1 MIELDVNR
9 AYLGGR
15 ADGRYAWNLIKD
27 EIDYNKQ
34 NTIALPDGLT
44 YITESYFDG
53 FVEELVSSGYD
64 VKSVIRF
71 KCGNAYIKS
80 LLYIYMEKLCK
91 KD

>member
-1 MIELDVNR
+1 MITLDMNR

-15 ADGRYAWNLIKD
+15 ADGRFAWNLVKG

-53 FVEELVSSGYD
+53 FVEELVSSGHD
-64 VKSVIRF
+64 VKSIIRF

-80 LLYIYMEKLCK
+80 LLYIYMENLCK

>member
-1 MIELDVNR
+1 MITLDMNR

-15 ADGRYAWNLIKD
+15 ADGRFVWNLVKD

-53 FVEELVSSGYD
+53 FVEELVFSGHD
-64 VKSVIRF
+64 VKSIIRF

-80 LLYIYMEKLCK
+80 LLYIYMENLCK

>member
-27 EIDYNKQ
+27 GIDYNKQ

-44 YITESYFDG
+44 YITESYFEG

-80 LLYIYMEKLCK
+80 LLYLYLENLCK

>member
-1 MIELDVNR
+1 MITLNMNR

-15 ADGRYAWNLIKD
+15 ADGRFAWNLVKD

-53 FVEELVSSGYD
+53 FVEELVSSGHD
-64 VKSVIRF
+64 VKSIIRF

-80 LLYIYMEKLCK
+80 LLYIYK
-91 KD
+91 KNL

>member
-15 ADGRYAWNLIKD
+15 VDGRFAWNLIKD
-27 EIDYNKQ
+27 KIDYNKQ
-34 NTIALPDGLT
+34 NTVVLPDGLT
-44 YITESYFDG
+44 YITESYFEG
-53 FVEELVSSGYD
+53 FIEELVSSGYD
-64 VKSVIRF
+64 VKSVICF

-80 LLYIYMEKLCK
+80 LLYIYLEKLCK

>member
-27 EIDYNKQ
+27 EIDYSKQ
-34 NTIALPDGLT
+34 NTIMLPDGLT
-44 YITESYFDG
+44 YITGSYFEG

-64 VKSVIRF
+64 VKSIIRF

-80 LLYIYMEKLCK
+80 LLYLYLENLCK

>member
-15 ADGRYAWNLIKD
+15 ADGRYAWNLVKD

-53 FVEELVSSGYD
+53 FVEEFVSSGYD

>member
-1 MIELDVNR
+1 MITLDMNR

-15 ADGRYAWNLIKD
+15 ANGRFAWNLVKD

-53 FVEELVSSGYD
+53 FVEELVSSGHG
-64 VKSVIRF
+64 VKSIIRF

-80 LLYIYMEKLCK
+80 LLYIYMENLCK

>member
-1 MIELDVNR
+1 MITLDMNR

-15 ADGRYAWNLIKD
+15 ADGRFAWNLVKD

-44 YITESYFDG
+44 YITESCFDG

-64 VKSVIRF
+64 VKSTIRF

-80 LLYIYMEKLCK
+80 LLYIYMENLCK

>member
-1 MIELDVNR
+1 MITLDMNR

-15 ADGRYAWNLIKD
+15 ADGRFAWNLVKD

-53 FVEELVSSGYD
+53 FVEELVSSGHD
-64 VKSVIRF
+64 VKSIIRF

-80 LLYIYMEKLCK
+80 LLYIYMENLYK

>member
-15 ADGRYAWNLIKD
+15 ADGRYAWNLVKD
-27 EIDYNKQ
+27 EIDYGKQ
-34 NTIALPDGLT
+34 NTIMLPDGLT

-71 KCGNAYIKS
+71 KCGNSYIKS
-80 LLYIYMEKLCK
+80 LLYIYLEKLCK

>member
-1 MIELDVNR
+1 MITLAMNR

-15 ADGRYAWNLIKD
+15 ADGRFAWNLVKD

-53 FVEELVSSGYD
+53 FVEELVSSGHD
-64 VKSVIRF
+64 VKSIIRF

-80 LLYIYMEKLCK
+80 LLYIYMENLCK

>member
-9 AYLGGR
+9 ACLGGR

-27 EIDYNKQ
+27 EIDYSKQ
-34 NTIALPDGLT
+34 NTIMLPDGLT
-44 YITESYFDG
+44 YITESYFEG

-71 KCGNAYIKS
+71 KCGNVYIKS
-80 LLYIYMEKLCK
+80 LLHLYLENLCK
-91 KD
+91 KN